1 MDQQRAL
8 AHEDA
13 TLLQRVSSSVGVLG
27 REYAD
32 LRAKY
37 PDRYVALHR
46 GKPIAVGKSLDEV
59 IAAVRKAKVEENE
72 VVVEFVPST
81 DAALVV

>member
-1 MDQQRAL
+1 MEQQRAL

-13 TLLQRVSSSVGVLG
+13 TLLQRVSSSVGVLT

-32 LRAKY
+32 LRSKY

-46 GKPIAVGKSLDEV
+46 GRPIAVGISLDEV

-72 VVVEFVPST
+72 VVVEFVPAT